1 MPFVCQLTLPPYGGS
16 PIEAKLESWTSQP
29 LALLETGDT
38 VAHILIAGHRHLL
51 CVAFPC
57 GLSALIAKVG
67 DTLKTGDRVA
77 ACIAEG
83 EEIAYGQD
91 YLFIRA
97 AHTPLP

>member
-1 MPFVCQLTLPPYGGS
+1 MPFVCQLTLPSHNGTPV
-16 PIEAKLESWTSQP
+16 EAKLDSWACQP

-38 VAHILIAGHRHLL
+38 VAHIMIAGRPYLL

-67 DTLKTGDRVA
+67 DALKTGDRVA

-91 YLFIRA
+91 YLFIRVA
-97 AHTPLP
+97 NTALP